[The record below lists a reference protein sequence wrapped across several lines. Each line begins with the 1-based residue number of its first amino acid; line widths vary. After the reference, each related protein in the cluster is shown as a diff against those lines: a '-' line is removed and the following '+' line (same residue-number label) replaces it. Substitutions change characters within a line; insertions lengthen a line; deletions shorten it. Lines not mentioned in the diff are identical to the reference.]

1 MASFKL
7 NIADTKTGKCYKKE
21 VKDQQAS
28 PFIGLKISESIKGDG
43 FDMPGYEFVLTG
55 GADYCGFPMRRGI
68 LGTRKKISLL
78 GGVGFK
84 GAAKGIKRRK
94 TVCGHK
100 VNEQIVQINLKV
112 TKQGSKGLADIF
124 GAKEEAPKEAKEEKK
139 EEPKPEVKAEE
150 KKEKPEE
157 KEEAKAEEKKSE
169 VKEEKAD
176 KKEPEKKEVS
186 ETQSVSD
193 DAQKAKLSDKPKV
206 EEKKEE
212 AKEEKKEEPKPEA
225 KEEKK

>member
-7 NIADTKTGKCYKKE
+7 NIADAKTGKCYKKE

-28 PFIGLKISESIKGDG
+28 QFIGLKISESIKGDG
-43 FDMPGYEFVLTG
+43 FDMPGYELTLTG
-55 GADYCGFPMRRGI
+55 GSDYCGFPMRRGI

-84 GAAKGIKRRK
+84 GAAKGIKKRK

-100 VNEQIVQINLKV
+100 INEQIVQINLKV

-124 GAKEEAPKEAKEEKK
+124 GVKEEAPKEAKEEK
-139 EEPKPEVKAEE
+139 AE
-150 KKEKPEE
+150 
-157 KEEAKAEEKKSE
+157 
-169 VKEEKAD
+169 

-212 AKEEKKEEPKPEA
+212 PKAEKKEEPKPEA

>member
-7 NIADTKTGKCYKKE
+7 NIADAKTGKCYKKE

-28 PFIGLKISESIKGDG
+28 PFIGLKISESIKGEG

-55 GADYCGFPMRRGI
+55 GSDYCGFPMRRGI

-84 GAAKGIKRRK
+84 GVAKGIKKRK

-100 VNEQIVQINLKV
+100 VNGQIVQINLKV

-124 GAKEEAPKEAKEEKK
+124 GVKEEAPKEAKEEKK
-139 EEPKPEVKAEE
+139 EEKKPEA
-150 KKEKPEE
+150 
-157 KEEAKAEEKKSE
+157 
-169 VKEEKAD
+169 KEEKAEQ
-176 KKEPEKKEVS
+176 KEPEKKE
-186 ETQSVSD
+186 E
-193 DAQKAKLSDKPKV
+193 PKV
-206 EEKKEE
+206 EEKKE

-225 KEEKK
+225 K